1 MNKERPQARSFF
13 VPGKGRYDP
22 GQPEDGED
30 GGDNGDAD
38 APVGEDAAPV
48 APQSSEDG
56 ESNEVVSPVTKEN
69 AVAQIG
75 DTYYATL
82 PAALEAAND
91 GDTVK
96 MLKDYTSDKNDL
108 FTMIFVKKQ
117 LTLDLNVFD
126 IDSLTVGQTW
136 DLSGSEPTKRETPL
150 PGDLTITDTGSGIG
164 RVPDLELAKGKLT
177 IEVGEIGTRGGTT
190 SFVCSDETGE
200 VNINGGKVWYFCCEG
215 GTANING
222 GKVFDLSVSGSQTVV
237 NISNGTNHGGWNDGS
252 EDYGSAIWSVDGG
265 TLDISGGTF
274 QNISN
279 RNNSSVPVKSLLAD
293 GYAFAN
299 SDGSIVN
306 GYKETNATYVTVVSH
321 THSGATCACGA
332 ECPHA
337 NWQDGKC
344 AACGYV
350 CTYDKGVDADSN
362 CSTCGV
368 AIVAKVG
375 VSGTTTYHAD
385 ITAALEAAK
394 DNGTLTVIAKEQTL
408 ALPDKNGYPVLYA
421 DGTLTLDLNGHT
433 LSGGGLMVGGGFGS
447 SHTGELTVTDSTGG
461 SISLRAQPKGT
472 VYFKGK
478 DTVVLP
484 PPAHWC

>member
-1 MNKERPQARSFF
+1 
-13 VPGKGRYDP
+13 
-22 GQPEDGED
+22 
-30 GGDNGDAD
+30 
-38 APVGEDAAPV
+38 
-48 APQSSEDG
+48 
-56 ESNEVVSPVTKEN
+56 
-69 AVAQIG
+69 
-75 DTYYATL
+75 
-82 PAALEAAND
+82 
-91 GDTVK
+91 

-117 LTLDLNVFD
+117 LTLDLNGFD

-136 DLSGSEPTKRETPL
+136 DLSGSEPTKRETPI

-177 IEVGEIGTRGGTT
+177 IEGGEIGTRGGTT

-200 VNINGGKVWYFCCEG
+200 VNINGGKVWYFCC
-215 GTANING
+215 
-222 GKVFDLSVSGSQTVV
+222 
-237 NISNGTNHGGWNDGS
+237 
-252 EDYGSAIWSVDGG
+252 DGG

-321 THSGATCACGA
+321 THSGATCVCGA

-350 CTYDKGVDADSN
+350 CTHDKGVDADSN

-368 AIVAKVG
+368 TIVAKVG

-394 DNGTLTVIAKEQTL
+394 DNGTLMVIAKEQTL

-433 LSGGGLMVGGGFGS
+433 LSGGGLMVGDGFGS
-447 SHTGELTVTDSTGG
+447 AHTGELTVTDSTGG
-461 SISLRAQPKGT
+461 GSISLRVQPKGT

>member
-1 MNKERPQARSFF
+1 MLS
-13 VPGKGRYDP
+13 VT
-22 GQPEDGED
+22 EDGQQEQVVADPSGDEVQPGD
-30 GGDNGDAD
+30 GGGRTSA
-38 APVGEDAAPV
+38 GR
-48 APQSSEDG
+48 
-56 ESNEVVSPVTKEN
+56 
-69 AVAQIG
+69 
-75 DTYYATL
+75 TL

-117 LTLDLNVFD
+117 LTLDLNGFD
-126 IDSLTVGQTW
+126 VDSLTVGQTW
-136 DLSGSEPTKRETPL
+136 DLSGSEPTKRETPI

-321 THSGATCACGA
+321 THSGTTCACARSARMRTGR
-332 ECPHA
+332 
-337 NWQDGKC
+337 
-344 AACGYV
+344 
-350 CTYDKGVDADSN
+350 
-362 CSTCGV
+362 
-368 AIVAKVG
+368 
-375 VSGTTTYHAD
+375 
-385 ITAALEAAK
+385 TASA
-394 DNGTLTVIAKEQTL
+394 
-408 ALPDKNGYPVLYA
+408 
-421 DGTLTLDLNGHT
+421 
-433 LSGGGLMVGGGFGS
+433 
-447 SHTGELTVTDSTGG
+447 
-461 SISLRAQPKGT
+461 
-472 VYFKGK
+472 
-478 DTVVLP
+478 
-484 PPAHWC
+484 PPAAMSAPTTRAWTRTAIAVPTGSPSSPRWG

>member
-1 MNKERPQARSFF
+1 
-13 VPGKGRYDP
+13 
-22 GQPEDGED
+22 
-30 GGDNGDAD
+30 
-38 APVGEDAAPV
+38 
-48 APQSSEDG
+48 
-56 ESNEVVSPVTKEN
+56 
-69 AVAQIG
+69 
-75 DTYYATL
+75 
-82 PAALEAAND
+82 
-91 GDTVK
+91 

-117 LTLDLNVFD
+117 LTLDLNGFD
-126 IDSLTVGQTW
+126 IDFLTVGQTW
-136 DLSGSEPTKRETPL
+136 DLSGSEPTKRETPI

-200 VNINGGKVWYFCCEG
+200 VNINGGKVWYFCC
-215 GTANING
+215 
-222 GKVFDLSVSGSQTVV
+222 
-237 NISNGTNHGGWNDGS
+237 
-252 EDYGSAIWSVDGG
+252 DGG

-306 GYKETNATYVTVVSH
+306 VYKETNATYVTVVSH

-344 AACGYV
+344 AACGYI

-433 LSGGGLMVGGGFGS
+433 LSGGGLIVGDGFGS

-461 SISLRAQPKGT
+461 SISLRVQPKGT

>member
-1 MNKERPQARSFF
+1 
-13 VPGKGRYDP
+13 
-22 GQPEDGED
+22 
-30 GGDNGDAD
+30 
-38 APVGEDAAPV
+38 
-48 APQSSEDG
+48 
-56 ESNEVVSPVTKEN
+56 
-69 AVAQIG
+69 
-75 DTYYATL
+75 
-82 PAALEAAND
+82 
-91 GDTVK
+91 

-117 LTLDLNVFD
+117 LTLDLNGFD

-136 DLSGSEPTKRETPL
+136 DLSGSEPTKRETPI

-177 IEVGEIGTRGGTT
+177 IEGGEIGTRGGTT

-200 VNINGGKVWYFCCEG
+200 VNINGGKVWYFCC
-215 GTANING
+215 
-222 GKVFDLSVSGSQTVV
+222 
-237 NISNGTNHGGWNDGS
+237 
-252 EDYGSAIWSVDGG
+252 DGG

-332 ECPHA
+332 ECPHV

-350 CTYDKGVDADSN
+350 CTHDKGVDADSN

-368 AIVAKVG
+368 TIVAKVG
-375 VSGTTTYHAD
+375 
-385 ITAALEAAK
+385 
-394 DNGTLTVIAKEQTL
+394 
-408 ALPDKNGYPVLYA
+408 
-421 DGTLTLDLNGHT
+421 
-433 LSGGGLMVGGGFGS
+433 
-447 SHTGELTVTDSTGG
+447 
-461 SISLRAQPKGT
+461 
-472 VYFKGK
+472 
-478 DTVVLP
+478 
-484 PPAHWC
+484 

>member
-200 VNINGGKVWYFCCEG
+200 VNINGGEVWYFCCEG
-215 GTANING
+215 GTANI
-222 GKVFDLSVSGSQTVV
+222 T
-237 NISNGTNHGGWNDGS
+237 
-252 EDYGSAIWSVDGG
+252 
-265 TLDISGGTF
+265 GGTF

-433 LSGGGLMVGGGFGS
+433 LSGGGLMVGDGFGS
-447 SHTGELTVTDSTGG
+447 SHTGELTVTDSTGGG

>member
-1 MNKERPQARSFF
+1 
-13 VPGKGRYDP
+13 
-22 GQPEDGED
+22 
-30 GGDNGDAD
+30 
-38 APVGEDAAPV
+38 
-48 APQSSEDG
+48 
-56 ESNEVVSPVTKEN
+56 
-69 AVAQIG
+69 
-75 DTYYATL
+75 
-82 PAALEAAND
+82 
-91 GDTVK
+91 

-117 LTLDLNVFD
+117 LTLDLNGFD

-215 GTANING
+215 GTANI
-222 GKVFDLSVSGSQTVV
+222 
-237 NISNGTNHGGWNDGS
+237 
-252 EDYGSAIWSVDGG
+252 
-265 TLDISGGTF
+265 
-274 QNISN
+274 
-279 RNNSSVPVKSLLAD
+279 
-293 GYAFAN
+293 
-299 SDGSIVN
+299 
-306 GYKETNATYVTVVSH
+306 
-321 THSGATCACGA
+321 TCACGA

-375 VSGTTTYHAD
+375 GSGTTTYHAD

-461 SISLRAQPKGT
+461 GSISLRAQPKGT

-478 DTVVLP
+478 DTAVLP